1 MRYLKKFNEEL
12 KPSTYRSAA
21 HKLKKLGHERRSKE
35 LEDWGK
41 LKSSE
46 MSMKKWEE
54 LKQEWSKFG
63 KATYRFMRSSK
74 EVMRGDFYLFLTFD
88 DYTHLD
94 SIPTTIDDVDGF
106 YITFSAGLVPVDLE
120 TLQLCKDNLPDKHF
134 DGYYWGNWIYLR
146 YSIKD
151 EVCVFDGIKID
162 PYDEGL
168 SLEPELVD
176 RKSAVTLKKHLL
188 ACFDESVDYLVDYST
203 DTNNMYDLIFTTICQ
218 KLDMQANYNL
228 SMDSMA
234 NNIRSYSN
242 NLLFKD

>member
-54 LKQEWSKFG
+54 LKQEWSSFG
-63 KATYRFMRSSK
+63 KATYRFMKVSK

-88 DYTHLD
+88 DYMHLD
-94 SIPTTIDDVDGF
+94 SIPNNNR
-106 YITFSAGLVPVDLE
+106 FSISFSVGLIPVDE
-120 TLQLCKDNLPDKHF
+120 DNLKLCRENLPENF
-134 DGYYWGNWIYLR
+134 NGFYWGNWVNLY

-151 EVCVFDGIKID
+151 EVCVFDGIKVD

-188 ACFDESVDYLVDYST
+188 ACFDESVDYPADYT
-203 DTNNMYDLIFTTICQ
+203 TNNMHDLIFTTICQ
-218 KLDMQANYNL
+218 RLDMQANYNL